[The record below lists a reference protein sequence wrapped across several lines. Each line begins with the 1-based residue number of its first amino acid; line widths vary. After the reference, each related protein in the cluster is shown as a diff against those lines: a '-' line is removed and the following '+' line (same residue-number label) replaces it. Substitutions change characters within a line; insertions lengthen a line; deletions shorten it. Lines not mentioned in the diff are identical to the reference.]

1 MVDNYIRYAYAMS
14 CFVYGVNMR
23 MSNQDKDFLFN
34 SDACISLF
42 NDQQEYTQ
50 ENRELLIQ
58 YVNFLYDLYVCWNKM
73 AENSYEVRSRNGYP
87 AYAASS
93 YLLDDIPGVVFKG
106 SAEFGNCEFPKYPEF
121 VDTNWLDESTFNT
134 LVYKEEA

>member
-1 MVDNYIRYAYAMS
+1 MRYAYAMS
-14 CFVYGVNMR
+14 CFVCGVNMR
-23 MSNQDKDFLFN
+23 MTDQDKDFLFN

-58 YVNFLYDLYVCWNKM
+58 YVDFLYDLYACWNKM

-106 SAEFGNCEFPKYPEF
+106 GAEFGNCEFPKYPEF

-134 LVYKEEA
+134 IVYKEEA